1 MNREFSD
8 CSNSEKQHIM
18 NVREYSR
25 NVPSQPLQQYFDA
38 RPVSTKYSLM
48 PIVDPRKPISVPVT
62 QVATFNTR
70 QMFNPGNDFGPW
82 SGYAANVN
90 KESVLRNQ
98 IFALQKCPQA
108 VYVPSSKSDL
118 YQHTFSERAIEQPHS
133 YLFEQPRFDHFD
145 PNPNKLSRSL
155 FNNATRVELR
165 DISNVRRGTDE
176 FVK

>member
-1 MNREFSD
+1 MNKEFSD

-48 PIVDPRKPISVPVT
+48 PIVDPRKPNNVHVT
-62 QVATFNTR
+62 QMPIYNPEQT
-70 QMFNPGNDFGPW
+70 FNPGNTFGPW
-82 SGYAANVN
+82 SGYASNVN
-90 KESVLRNQ
+90 RESVLRNQ
-98 IFALQKCPQA
+98 IYALQKCSQS
-108 VYVPSSKSDL
+108 VYIPSSKSDL
-118 YQHTFSERAIEQPHS
+118 YNHKFQQTPVEQPFP
-133 YLFEQPRFDHFD
+133 YLFNEQHFDHFN
-145 PNPNKLSRSL
+145 PNPNGLSRSL

-165 DISNVRRGTDE
+165 DISNVKRGTDE